1 MNHKAFIV
9 GIFSFYSGEMSM
21 WKQLG
26 FRFDDETDLKGI
38 WESIPVDQQQ
48 EFIRV
53 YSILLVKLTKKQQ
66 PTELES
72 ENE

>member
-1 MNHKAFIV
+1 
-9 GIFSFYSGEMSM
+9 M
-21 WKQLG
+21 WMQLG

-53 YSILLVKLTKKQQ
+53 YSILLVKHTKKQQ